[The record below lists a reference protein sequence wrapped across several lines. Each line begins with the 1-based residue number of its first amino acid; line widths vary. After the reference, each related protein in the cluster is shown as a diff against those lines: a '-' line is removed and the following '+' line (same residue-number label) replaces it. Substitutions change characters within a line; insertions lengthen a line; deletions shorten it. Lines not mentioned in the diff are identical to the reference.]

1 MKSKKKKQPEE
12 VQIDEILLEEI
23 QKIKVLQDKEEI
35 QYKDIQQE
43 TDEYNNRNI
52 AANILPGIEECR
64 QQFLQA
70 GLTRRE
76 AEVALLVIKHMSNAE
91 IANELYISET
101 TVKKH
106 VSNIFSKLDISKRE
120 QIKDI
125 IS

>member
-1 MKSKKKKQPEE
+1 MLY
-12 VQIDEILLEEI
+12 VQVDEILLEEI
-23 QKIKVLQDKEEI
+23 QKIKVLQEKEEI

-43 TDEYNNRNI
+43 TGEYNNRNI

>member
-1 MKSKKKKQPEE
+1 
-12 VQIDEILLEEI
+12 
-23 QKIKVLQDKEEI
+23 
-35 QYKDIQQE
+35 
-43 TDEYNNRNI
+43 
-52 AANILPGIEECR
+52 LPGIEECR

-106 VSNIFSKLDISKRE
+106 MSNIFSKLDISKIE
-120 QIKDI
+120 QIKEI